1 MIPKIIHYCWLSKD
15 PLPRRFQLFLD
26 EWKMKLPQYEFV
38 LWDFKQFDINSSNWV
53 KQAFQAKKYAFAAD
67 YIRLYALYTYGG
79 IYLALDVQLIKTFD
93 DLLDEQFI
101 LGYESDKAAIE
112 AGIMGA
118 EKNALWVKDCLQY
131 YKGKDFINKDGT
143 FNTTPLPY
151 ILYSIIAERHNSYL
165 AQIKSPDYFTAKSL
179 LTRELCVTSNT
190 YTIHHFAG
198 SWTPRYSRLKKK
210 LKECLGGHLT
220 QTMINLKNRFLKM
233 ANRFLI

>member
-79 IYLALDVQLIKTFD
+79 IYLDLDVQLIKPFD
-93 DLLDEQFI
+93 DLLNEEFI
-101 LGYESDKAAIE
+101 LGYESKKKSIE

-131 YKGKDFINKDGT
+131 YEGKNFINQDGT
-143 FNTTPLPY
+143 FDMTPLPY
-151 ILYSIIAERHNSYL
+151 ILYSILSKKYESHL
-165 AQIKSPDYFTAKSL
+165 LHIKPFDYFTAKSL
-179 LTRELCVTSNT
+179 LTRELCITDNT

-198 SWTPRYSRLKKK
+198 SWTPWYSQLKKK
-210 LKECLGGHLT
+210 IKECLGRHSTLT
-220 QTMINLKNRFLKM
+220 LINLKNFLLK
-233 ANRFLI
+233 NHKKEVK